1 VSAEATIAVVL
12 IGCAVGG
19 TIGVAGVLVGLVVGR
34 RLREMP
40 RVKCVASDWDVTVY
54 EGADPLGRAVCSFE
68 VDLFNEG
75 ALATGL
81 RGPSVALDGE
91 DGARVAVVRL
101 KDASSKQDLWALD
114 LPPRKWAH
122 ASVYALLEGD
132 EVQDALGFRRV
143 HLVGEFPDG
152 NAFEAKVI
160 ERGDFVATRKKAG
173 DARRDTTS
181 PVATFAPAFSS
192 AEGPPGLA
200 NEAKATLASERVA
213 WKRWVFGSKWINERW
228 RAEAERR

>member
-1 VSAEATIAVVL
+1 VSAEAMIAVVL
-12 IGCAVGG
+12 IGCVVGG
-19 TIGVAGVLVGLVVGR
+19 TIGVAGALVGLVVGQR
-34 RLREMP
+34 FREMP
-40 RVKCVASDWDVTVY
+40 RVKCVASDWDLTVY
-54 EGADPLGRAVCSFE
+54 EGAGPLGRAVCSFE

-81 RGPSVALDGE
+81 RSPRVAFDGE

-101 KDASSKQDLWALD
+101 KDASSKRDLWALD

-132 EVQDALGFRRV
+132 EAQDALGFRRV

-173 DARRDTTS
+173 DARRDYIASRNLRARFLERKRT
-181 PVATFAPAFSS
+181 
-192 AEGPPGLA
+192 PG
-200 NEAKATLASERVA
+200 
-213 WKRWVFGSKWINERW
+213 
-228 RAEAERR
+228 

>member
-1 VSAEATIAVVL
+1 MIAVVL

-19 TIGVAGVLVGLVVGR
+19 TIGVAGVLVGLVVSQR
-34 RLREMP
+34 FREMP

-54 EGADPLGRAVCSFE
+54 EGAGPLGRAVCSFE

-81 RGPSVALDGE
+81 RSPCVAFDGE

-101 KDASSKQDLWALD
+101 KDAVSKRDLWALD

-132 EVQDALGFRRV
+132 EAQDTLGFRRV
-143 HLVGEFPDG
+143 HLVGEFPGG
-152 NAFEAKVI
+152 NVFEAKVI
-160 ERGDFVATRKKAG
+160 ERGDFVAARKRAG
-173 DARRDTTS
+173 DARKDY
-181 PVATFAPAFSS
+181 VASRNLRARFARF
-192 AEGPPGLA
+192 L
-200 NEAKATLASERVA
+200 
-213 WKRWVFGSKWINERW
+213 
-228 RAEAERR
+228 ERRRTAG